1 MSSPEKI
8 DALGPQPVNGLPKDH
23 SIGLESMI
31 VLVHSDNLKKL
42 EKKMLEKFPELKE
55 QQEDIQLYHL
65 VEMKINTE
73 LDPKGELEGGKF
85 DEIISGLHADFQR
98 KLDQN
103 LEKTED
109 PEQREK
115 LLKRFE
121 QRKEMLNEIAAMGTK
136 IKNGAT
142 KFTSDQK
149 VRFCSNLKTQADD
162 LKVHADLAMQQ
173 MSTLINHTHESHQ
186 FARTML
192 KTLDDM
198 KKGPARAMGG
208 R

>member
-1 MSSPEKI
+1 MAEKI
-8 DALGPQPVNGLPKDH
+8 GAHEAQSINATAESH
-23 SIGLESMI
+23 SIGLESLIM
-31 VLVHSDNLKKL
+31 LAHTSNLKKL
-42 EKKMLEKFPELKE
+42 EGKMGEKFPELKE

-65 VEMKINTE
+65 VEAKINCE
-73 LDPKGELEGGKF
+73 LDANGELDASKF
-85 DEIISGLHADFQR
+85 DQIILDLRKDFQA
-98 KLDQN
+98 KLDAN
-103 LEKTED
+103 LEKTEEVD
-109 PEQREK
+109 QKER
-115 LLKRFE
+115 LSKRFA
-121 QRKEMLNEIAAMGTK
+121 QRIEILDEIQVMGTK
-136 IKNGAT
+136 IKNGSK

-162 LKVHADLAMQQ
+162 LKVQADLAMQQ
-173 MSTLINHTHESHQ
+173 LNTLINHTHESYQ